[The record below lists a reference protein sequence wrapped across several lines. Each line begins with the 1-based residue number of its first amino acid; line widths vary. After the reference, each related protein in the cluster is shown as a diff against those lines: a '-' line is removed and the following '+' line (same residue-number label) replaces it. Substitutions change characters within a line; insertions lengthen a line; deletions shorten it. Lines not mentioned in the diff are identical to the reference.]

1 MCAFAICNR
10 NKKKEVRERE
20 SAREKHVVDRTNFQF
35 FFLLHTVYMWLN
47 VFYVHV
53 FRRGIVESRD
63 SKTVRWNC
71 DCCTRG
77 TVIVLRGLARD
88 VKTGEIGSAAIHVC
102 SRCRIWIH
110 SLAHKYESDSFLIVL
125 YVSAVLWMF
134 DYSMWWHLRCCSGHY
149 EFSLAECLSDIGRI
163 CYRYYR
169 ETTIWYICDLRL
181 WPYGTTANI
190 LSRLIILDLFL
201 SAYEHNTNKYQG
213 MHHRYCKSSQR
224 TIQWTK
230 FMYRILVRWW

>member
-1 MCAFAICNR
+1 MQPQQ
-10 NKKKEVRERE
+10 KKEVRERE

-35 FFLLHTVYMWLN
+35 FFFSTLFICDWMFSMFTCFGGESLRAETAKQCDD
-47 VFYVHV
+47 
-53 FRRGIVESRD
+53 IVI
-63 SKTVRWNC
+63 VA
-71 DCCTRG
+71 RG

-88 VKTGEIGSAAIHVC
+88 IKKGEIGSAAIHVC
-102 SRCRIWIH
+102 SRCRIRIH
-110 SLAHKYESDSFLIVL
+110 SLTHKYESDSFLIVL

-181 WPYGTTANI
+181 GPYGTTANI
-190 LSRLIILDLFL
+190 LSR
-201 SAYEHNTNKYQG
+201 
-213 MHHRYCKSSQR
+213 
-224 TIQWTK
+224 
-230 FMYRILVRWW
+230 

>member
-1 MCAFAICNR
+1 MIECFLCSRVSKGNR
-10 NKKKEVRERE
+10 WEPRQQN
-20 SAREKHVVDRTNFQF
+20 SAMKLW
-35 FFLLHTVYMWLN
+35 LLHERYC
-47 VFYVHV
+47 Y
-53 FRRGIVESRD
+53 
-63 SKTVRWNC
+63 
-71 DCCTRG
+71 CTAWASPRCKKG
-77 TVIVLRGLARD
+77 KLA
-88 VKTGEIGSAAIHVC
+88 SAAIHVW

-134 DYSMWWHLRCCSGHY
+134 DYSMWWHVRCCSGHY

-230 FMYRILVRWW
+230 FMYWILVRWW